1 MEKLIDYV
9 QYLESFNNQLRGFAC
24 SLRATI
30 TYFVWPL
37 KTYKTMTNNRTE
49 KANRQQMHYII
60 NNNKEK
66 KIDSSQHSFTHRFGS
81 FFVESVVGNGI
92 DINDGWTK
100 NVTDK

>member
-1 MEKLIDYV
+1 
-9 QYLESFNNQLRGFAC
+9 
-24 SLRATI
+24 
-30 TYFVWPL
+30 
-37 KTYKTMTNNRTE
+37 MTNNRTE

-92 DINDGWTK
+92 DINDG
-100 NVTDK
+100 